1 VIGGAMIR
9 FLKNYGIFIL
19 AGLLAVALTVVWFL
33 YPSIRRAS
41 CGFALAAVII
51 IGLIGAIRFQR
62 SIYRD

>member
-9 FLKNYGIFIL
+9 FIKNYGIFIL